1 MKPTRDWKADFKMQ
15 QLSPPLHSS
24 YSRGE
29 SLSDQTERSA
39 KSISDAILHFH
50 GTTQLHQAPSASL
63 PRRRGMKGRQ

>member
-39 KSISDAILHFH
+39 KSISDAILHSH
-50 GTTQLHQAPSASL
+50 GTAQLHRAPSASL